1 MAFSKSGAKLD
12 IAKDQTLFC
21 FFKGTVT
28 FKKAQPTLK
37 TSSIGLQYVTSSL
50 VSLNQQG
57 CFIDNELSLMTLVD
71 VVSCFIGDTAMK
83 YRCLMQNTEDVS
95 LYSHGSG
102 N

>member
-50 VSLNQQG
+50 VSLN
-57 CFIDNELSLMTLVD
+57 
-71 VVSCFIGDTAMK
+71 
-83 YRCLMQNTEDVS
+83 
-95 LYSHGSG
+95 
-102 N
+102 

>member
-1 MAFSKSGAKLD
+1 MAFSKSGANLD

-28 FKKAQPTLK
+28 FKKVQPTLK
-37 TSSIGLQYVTSSL
+37 TSSIGLQYVMSSL

-57 CFIDNELSLMTLVD
+57 CFTDNELMTLED
-71 VVSCFIGDTAMK
+71 VVFCFIEDTAMK

-95 LYSHGSG
+95 VYYHGSG